1 LAELTGYHWITPR
14 RGGVLDGMVERLA
27 SSMQLPPLNRP
38 IQCDSSS
45 MYWDL
50 IAHTDLLGL
59 SLATKLDDKTVAGAQ
74 IIYDGPPLREVSVSL
89 VHRTDFPQN
98 IIAGELAQR
107 CRDEAAIYTHRRSG
121 SMPVPT

>member
-1 LAELTGYHWITPR
+1 
-14 RGGVLDGMVERLA
+14 
-27 SSMQLPPLNRP
+27 
-38 IQCDSSS
+38 

-59 SLATKLDDKTVAGAQ
+59 SLATKLDDNSVAGAQ

-98 IIAGELAQR
+98 VIAGELARR
-107 CRDEAAIYTHRRSG
+107 CREEAAIYAHRRAG
-121 SMPVPT
+121 SMSVRT